1 MNQNKLVTLNYSQIK
16 IISNIQSLI
25 YEEQIK

>member
-25 YEEQIK
+25 DEEQII